1 MIAQSGSQCPGTS
14 TSFAFSGSRFVS
26 LTAYGPA
33 VEVSSRRCS
42 VHCLTEELSTV
53 PNIGELPFVQ
63 KILLKL
69 RRQGLWNVLHGLSL
83 EVLNSMVL
91 FKILRGVYVD
101 RADPAYLACQD
112 SHKPMFLSTNALRE
126 FAKDPVTEM
135 SERFVDDALRS
146 GDQCYAICDGAT
158 LAAYGWYSTRPTPA
172 GSPDLLLHFA
182 AGYVYMYKGFTDSR
196 YRGQRLH
203 AIGMTRAL
211 EHYLSKG
218 FGGIV
223 SYVESTNFDSLK
235 SCFRMG
241 YKVFGSVLLI
251 RIFGRYF
258 TFSTP
263 GCKAFGFWVE
273 HAVLRAP
280 PGLARGKS

>member
-1 MIAQSGSQCPGTS
+1 M
-14 TSFAFSGSRFVS
+14 
-26 LTAYGPA
+26 
-33 VEVSSRRCS
+33 
-42 VHCLTEELSTV
+42 
-53 PNIGELPFVQ
+53 PNIGELPIVQ
-63 KILLKL
+63 KMLLKL
-69 RRQGLWNVLHGLSL
+69 RRQGLWNILHGLSL
-83 EVLNSMVL
+83 EVLNSMVV

-112 SHKPMFLSTNALRE
+112 SHKPMFLSAKALHD
-126 FAKDPVTEM
+126 FAKDPATEM
-135 SERFVDDALRS
+135 SGRFVGDALDS
-146 GDQCYAICDGAT
+146 GDECYAICDGAN
-158 LAAYGWYSTRPTPA
+158 LAAYGWYSTRPTPV

-263 GCKAFGFWVE
+263 GCKAFGFWVGRE
-273 HAVLRAP
+273 TPRAL
-280 PGLARGKS
+280 PGSARAKN

>member
-1 MIAQSGSQCPGTS
+1 
-14 TSFAFSGSRFVS
+14 V
-26 LTAYGPA
+26 L
-33 VEVSSRRCS
+33 
-42 VHCLTEELSTV
+42 
-53 PNIGELPFVQ
+53 NITNLRVVQ

-69 RRQGLWNVLHGLSL
+69 RRQGLWNILHELSL
-83 EVLNSMVL
+83 RVLNSMVA

-101 RADPAYLACQD
+101 RADPAYLTCQGL
-112 SHKPMFLSTNALRE
+112 HKPMFLSAKALRD
-126 FAKDPVTEM
+126 FAKDPVAEM
-135 SERFVDDALRS
+135 SGRFVEDALHS
-146 GDQCYAICDGAT
+146 GDECYAICDGTT
-158 LAAYGWYSTRPTPA
+158 LAAYGWYSTRPTPV

-218 FGGIV
+218 FGGII

-241 YKVFGSVLLI
+241 YRVFGSIYVV
-251 RIFGRYF
+251 RIFGRDF
-258 TFSTP
+258 AFSSP
-263 GCKAFGFWVE
+263 GCRRFDFRVE
-273 HAVLRAP
+273 RKRQYTAPRAVIGQSASTRP
-280 PGLARGKS
+280 SRTQTYQS